1 MSHTAEEA
9 KLATVC
15 QLSLGRLGKRSQTS
29 YVNILRTVE
38 ARPEVHRVERVVCFH
53 KIGSKVF
60 MDARDTVNV
69 EEWGSLP
76 PGTASFYPHSSK
88 VEHSTDN
95 RATEDRYLDRVPVFG
110 GSRGLR
116 RGLASFVT
124 RRVRYPRPPPV
135 LG

>member
-1 MSHTAEEA
+1 MIHTAEEA
-9 KLATVC
+9 KVATGC

-95 RATEDRYLDRVPVFG
+95 RET
-110 GSRGLR
+110 
-116 RGLASFVT
+116 
-124 RRVRYPRPPPV
+124 
-135 LG
+135 